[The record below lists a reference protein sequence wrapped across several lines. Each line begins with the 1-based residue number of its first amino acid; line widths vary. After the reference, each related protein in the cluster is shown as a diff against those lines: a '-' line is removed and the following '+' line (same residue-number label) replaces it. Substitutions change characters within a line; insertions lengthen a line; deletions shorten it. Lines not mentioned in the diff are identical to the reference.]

1 MSNFKSNIAY
11 AKALKD
17 LSLENNIDINQ
28 IVSELQLVNS
38 YFDDEFIGFLK
49 NQRISKDNKKEVFKN
64 TFTNLNKYVFSSLL
78 VLVDNNM
85 ITNLSDIIVE
95 LKELINEEQGIVTV
109 EVETAQEL
117 SEVDILKIK
126 QFLFLKLN
134 KKINIIIKLNKNLV
148 GGFIIKY
155 QGKTID
161 GSLLTKQES
170 LKEYL
175 KK

>member
-49 NQRISKDNKKEVFKN
+49 NPRISKDNKKEVFKN

-117 SEVDILKIK
+117 SEIDILKIK